1 MAWDPV
7 FQFSVT
13 WDNISN
19 KPASFPGM
27 WDAPNDA
34 NYYVRSGGEW
44 EAIDVPAIIE
54 NYLVWGNIG
63 GSLINQSDLW
73 NTMVRT
79 SGNQEAAG
87 TKTWTGPAVFT
98 KTANADSLV
107 VERTGGTA
115 RNAHIH
121 YKTDSQSIY
130 AGIGNV
136 SDSIFCIGTDINLLS
151 ANSPFQFNLANGV
164 FYSSGEMRG
173 GSARFDGITTIRAAS
188 NANRRLVFLESNND
202 LAAEIVGTS
211 AGGMWIGGPGNIV
224 IRPNGTGSSSGQT
237 IFSPNGDISASGDIY
252 SGSNIVW
259 HDGLIS
265 RENPA
270 FGSTSDATSSTKMI
284 TISSNGYAGLF
295 VNGDAGNT
303 SGEPGG
309 SFVSLGIDGG
319 SYNSGTTKT
328 FLSAINSAG
337 DDGMGGTWT
346 GTTANSGLIAIRGNY
361 RLQFGSNGV
370 IAFHIQGSHATFN
383 GNISSSGVISDSIG
397 NVRKPE
403 FRTAN
408 GTITLNSND
417 VNRIVEKSN
426 NSSYTY
432 TIPSGH
438 GSHGDIITFVNSG
451 TSGNLTINRASGV
464 SLYRNGTNANISVG
478 PGSTVTVYRSA
489 TSNRWVA

>member
-121 YKTDSQSIY
+121 YKTDVQSVY
-130 AGIGNV
+130 TGIGNV
-136 SDSIFCIGTDINLLS
+136 SDSIFCIGTDINLTS
-151 ANSPFQFNLANGV
+151 NNSPFQFNLANGV
-164 FYSSGEMRG
+164 LYAAGEMRG
-173 GSARFDGITTIRAAS
+173 GSARFDGITSIRSAS
-188 NANRRLVFLESNND
+188 NANRRLVFLESDNT
-202 LAAEIVGTS
+202 LASEIVGTS
-211 AGGMWIGGPGNIV
+211 DGGMWIGGLGNIV
-224 IRPNGTGSSSGQT
+224 IRPNGTGSSAGQT
-237 IFSPNGDISASGDIY
+237 VFYPNG
-252 SGSNIVW
+252 NV
-259 HDGLIS
+259 
-265 RENPA
+265 
-270 FGSTSDATSSTKMI
+270 STSG
-284 TISSNGYAGLF
+284 TISDTHGDVRKLKF
-295 VNGDAGNT
+295 V
-303 SGEPGG
+303 
-309 SFVSLGIDGG
+309 
-319 SYNSGTTKT
+319 
-328 FLSAINSAG
+328 
-337 DDGMGGTWT
+337 
-346 GTTANSGLIAIRGNY
+346 TANSTTSLGANTL
-361 RLQFGSNGV
+361 NGV
-370 IAFHIQGSHATFN
+370 
-383 GNISSSGVISDSIG
+383 
-397 NVRKPE
+397 
-403 FRTAN
+403 
-408 GTITLNSND
+408 
-417 VNRIVEKSN
+417 VEKTN

-432 TIPSGH
+432 TIPAGL
-438 GSHGDIITFVNSG
+438 GSRGDAITFVNSG
-451 TSGNLTINRASGV
+451 TGGNITINRGSNV
-464 SLYRNGTNANISVG
+464 TLYRNGTNANITVG
-478 PGSTVTVYRSA
+478 PGSIVTIYRSN
-489 TSNRWVA
+489 TNNRWIA